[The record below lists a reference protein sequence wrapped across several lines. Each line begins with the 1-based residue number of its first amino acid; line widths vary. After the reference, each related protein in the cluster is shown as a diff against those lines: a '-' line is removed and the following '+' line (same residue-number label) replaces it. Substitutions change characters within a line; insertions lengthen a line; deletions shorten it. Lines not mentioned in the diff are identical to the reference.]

1 MVQFVRDLPKEDRYK
16 LYKYVKGFCL
26 WDDTNL
32 SKFALTMSGLLDEK
46 AKDVDIDS
54 LEWDLVGF
62 GEYVNFLEVYKDYS
76 YGRY

>member
-1 MVQFVRDLPKEDRYK
+1 MAIFVRDLPKEEKYK

-32 SKFALTMSGLLDEK
+32 SKFILTMSGLLDEK
-46 AKDVDIDS
+46 VQDVNIDDI
-54 LEWDLVGF
+54 EWDLYNYG
-62 GEYVNFLEVYKDYS
+62 YVNYLEVYKDYS